1 MIAEIIVDIEA
12 SEVDKI
18 FDYIIPSHIN
28 LEVGSRVVV
37 PFSNR
42 VVEGYCISIKKESI
56 LPKAKLKNI
65 YKVCEPYP
73 AINSEM
79 LALIPFMQ
87 QSYNLKTVD
96 ILRLFLPSSMRNNKI
111 KPKQIEYVFLNP
123 NINLEQ
129 SLNALHKNAKKQ
141 KELLLYLS
149 KNNETKKTKL
159 NEMFSSVI
167 TNKFIKENIILTRKE
182 QIFRKP
188 QVILNIQNKPKNIV
202 LTSTQKEVFKK
213 IISKNETTFLLHGV
227 TGSGKTEI
235 YMNVISH
242 YLKQGKTAI
251 MLVPEIALTPQVLKH
266 FKERFGDLVAILH
279 SGLSAGERYDEWE
292 RVKKQEARVV
302 VGARSAIFAPLENI
316 GVIIL
321 DEEHDIS
328 YYSESNPRYYTHEIA
343 NFRKNY
349 HKTNLIL
356 GSATPKIES
365 YYKAKKGEYELLELP
380 ERVNKKAMPEL
391 KIIDMKTE
399 IAVGNTDIFSNE
411 LKHSLENVIEN
422 KEQAMIFINRRGYS
436 SFLRCTECGY
446 VPHCTDCDIS
456 LVYHKEDGELK
467 CHYCNKRYSV
477 LNKCP
482 ECGSVKI
489 RQGAIGTQQI
499 VEYLRKIFPNV
510 KVLRMDNDTTS
521 TKNAHARILNEFSNT
536 KPSILVGTQMIA
548 KGHDFPLVTLV
559 GIIDADLSLHFSD
572 YRATE
577 RTFELITQVSGRAGR
592 EEKQGKIIL
601 QTYSP
606 KHYVYRFS
614 KEYDY
619 KGFYEKELNLRAV
632 THFPPFSKIV
642 RILIS
647 GENEGKTLDF
657 LKKFYDNV
665 VTLKQ
670 KYKNDFIYLEAMKS
684 PIKRIKN
691 EFRYQILM
699 RLSEENFKNIL
710 NELFFIKTQ
719 LQKRVATCFIEIDPQ
734 NLN

>member
-42 VVEGYCISIKKESI
+42 VVEGYCISIKKESM
-56 LPKAKLKNI
+56 LPKAKLKSI
-65 YKVCEPYP
+65 YKVCDPYP
-73 AINSEM
+73 VINSEM
-79 LALIPFMQ
+79 LELIPFMQ
-87 QSYNLKTVD
+87 KSYNLKTVD
-96 ILRLFLPSSMRNNKI
+96 ILRLFLPSSMRNNKV
-111 KPKQIEYVFLNP
+111 KPKYIEYVFLNP
-123 NINLEQ
+123 DINLEQ
-129 SLNALHKNAKKQ
+129 TINALHKNAKKQ
-141 KELLLYLS
+141 KEILLFLS
-149 KNNETKKTKL
+149 KNKETEKSKL
-159 NEMFSSVI
+159 NKKFSSVI
-167 TNKFIKENIILTRKE
+167 TNKFIKENIILTKKE
-182 QIFRKP
+182 QVIRKP
-188 QVILNIQNKPKNIV
+188 QVILNTQNKFKNIV
-202 LTSTQKEVFKK
+202 LTNIQKEVLQK
-213 IISKNETTFLLHGV
+213 IIINTETTFLLHGV

-321 DEEHDIS
+321 DEEHDTS

-343 NFRKNY
+343 DFRKNY
-349 HKTNLIL
+349 HKANLIL

-365 YYKAKKGEYELLELP
+365 YYKAQKGEYQLLELP
-380 ERVNKKAMPEL
+380 ERVNKRAMPEL

-399 IAVGNTDIFSNE
+399 IALGNTDVFSTE

-456 LVYHKEDGELK
+456 LVYHKEDNELK

-482 ECGSVKI
+482 ECGSDKI

-499 VEYLRKIFPNV
+499 VEYLKRTFSNV

-606 KHYVYRFS
+606 KHYVYKFS
-614 KEYDY
+614 KEYNY

-647 GENEGKTLDF
+647 GENEEKTLDF
-657 LKKFYDNV
+657 LKEFYDNV

-670 KYKNDFIYLEAMKS
+670 NYKNDFIYLEAMKS

-691 EFRYQILM
+691 EYRYQILM
-699 RLSEENFKNIL
+699 RLNDENFKNIL